1 MRTFLLRFTAPGALA
16 VATVLLT
23 ACPGEVEP
31 EISRGI
37 DGCRECGM
45 VIDQTEQA
53 CGYVA
58 DGEFVTF
65 DSPTCLLKSYE
76 ARGRA
81 GYALPGEIY
90 FADYG
95 DSSLH
100 VAEEV
105 TFLLTDHV
113 PTVMESGALCFASR
127 EAAEAARE
135 HEDELLTDWQ
145 GFRVARG
152 VPDRVL
158 EVRFDAEGMVPEV
171 VESAKGE
178 LLLWKVRA
186 GGLESDISVSIKGY
200 PEVGTVIVPA
210 SGDEVVFR
218 MKAMRPGAG
227 FPVVRTDT
235 GEALGALKVIGAH
248 TPDEE
253 AL

>member
-1 MRTFLLRFTAPGALA
+1 MRASLLRFAITVAPVTA
-16 VATVLLT
+16 VLLA
-23 ACPGEVEP
+23 ACSGEVAP
-31 EISRGI
+31 RISRGI
-37 DGCRECGM
+37 DGCRACGM
-45 VIDQTEQA
+45 VIDRTEQA

-65 DSPTCLLKSYE
+65 DSPICLLKSFE
-76 ARGRA
+76 ARGE
-81 GYALPGEIY
+81 GGEPLPGEIY
-90 FADYG
+90 FADYR

-100 VAEEV
+100 VAEET

-127 EAAEAARE
+127 EAAEAARQ
-135 HEDELLTDWQ
+135 HEDEVLTDWS
-145 GFRVARG
+145 GYRIVKG

-158 EVRFDAEGMVPEV
+158 EVRFDAGGMVPEV

-178 LLLWKVRA
+178 LLLWKARA
-186 GGLESDISVSIKGY
+186 GRIEGDLSVSIKGY
-200 PEVGTVIVPA
+200 PEVGSVTIPA
-210 SGDEVVFR
+210 SGDEVIFK
-218 MKAMRPGAG
+218 MKALRPGAG

-235 GEALGALKVIGAH
+235 GEALGALKVLGAH